1 MDNQIYNHYLSDPNA
16 APLFGKA
23 LFRDVV
29 LNDLLG
35 DDASSIAYWEGKQLA
50 RHFPLGSV
58 DDVVR
63 FFQQAQLGDLM
74 LQKQSAK
81 EWHFTLSGEPVTTRL
96 SLQPNATFSLE
107 AGFLAQTAQQ
117 MIGVVAE
124 TEMGEAPKHAH
135 GITLIVHLDPKDA
148 VMDPQELNPMTLIE
162 TPTDPASLN

>member
-1 MDNQIYNHYLSDPNA
+1 MDNQIYSHYLSNPEL

-35 DDASSIAYWEGKQLA
+35 DDASSISYWEGKQLA
-50 RHFPLGSV
+50 RRFSLGSIE
-58 DDVVR
+58 DVVR

-74 LQKQSAK
+74 LQKQSAR
-81 EWHFTLSGEPVTTRL
+81 EWQFTLSGGPVTSRL
-96 SLQPNATFSLE
+96 AIQPDATFSLE

-124 TEMGEAPKHAH
+124 TEMGETPKRAN
-135 GITLIVHLDPKDA
+135 GISLVVHLDPKDP
-148 VMDPQELNPMTLIE
+148 VSDPQELKPMPIINN
-162 TPTDPASLN
+162 D